1 MQMNKKKISI
11 LVFDLSSN
19 ALVRT
24 YPLAKAL
31 SRYFNIEIIGV
42 LQESEVYNPYQ
53 NEFEFKIIKKDK
65 NGILGYIKIIMDI
78 VRSIEGDII
87 YAFKPKLTS
96 YGAGLAGKLY
106 KKIPLVVDIE
116 DLETAKWIEASFFK
130 KLKLIF
136 SRFDSE
142 NELINYLME
151 KLIFFADEKIIV
163 SEYLKNKF
171 GGTKIM
177 HGVDTDFFNP
187 STFTKL
193 EAKKKLGLELDHKYI
208 LFSGMPREHKG
219 IEELILA
226 IKNINN
232 NKLKFLL
239 VGGDINH
246 KYYKK
251 LLLIGDDILVPIGS
265 KPHNEMPYFLAA
277 SDIVVL
283 PQRDTIFA
291 RAQVPAKVF
300 EAMAMKKPII
310 STDISDLNEILNG
323 CGIIINPIKTT
334 IELENKIKL
343 LIGNSDLCESYGRL
357 AREKCINEYSWD
369 QMSKQLLPLFNKYLD
384 K

>member
-151 KLIFFADEKIIV
+151 KLIFLSQSI
-163 SEYLKNKF
+163 
-171 GGTKIM
+171 
-177 HGVDTDFFNP
+177 
-187 STFTKL
+187 
-193 EAKKKLGLELDHKYI
+193 
-208 LFSGMPREHKG
+208 
-219 IEELILA
+219 
-226 IKNINN
+226 
-232 NKLKFLL
+232 
-239 VGGDINH
+239 
-246 KYYKK
+246 
-251 LLLIGDDILVPIGS
+251 
-265 KPHNEMPYFLAA
+265 
-277 SDIVVL
+277 
-283 PQRDTIFA
+283 
-291 RAQVPAKVF
+291 
-300 EAMAMKKPII
+300 
-310 STDISDLNEILNG
+310 
-323 CGIIINPIKTT
+323 
-334 IELENKIKL
+334 
-343 LIGNSDLCESYGRL
+343 
-357 AREKCINEYSWD
+357 
-369 QMSKQLLPLFNKYLD
+369 
-384 K
+384 